1 MMAPLPTTA
10 HVHMTA
16 KKTLDLANPY
26 GFSTQQRGGRHCQ
39 VDEKCVDRP
48 QRYWALARREPT
60 MLGIKN
66 GRQPQLDNTQFL
78 VTFS

>member
-1 MMAPLPTTA
+1 MVELGLAIDLPP
-10 HVHMTA
+10 V
-16 KKTLDLANPY
+16 
-26 GFSTQQRGGRHCQ
+26 GHCQ
-39 VDEKCVDRP
+39 VDKKCVDRP
-48 QRYWALARREPT
+48 QRYWALARRELT